1 MSKKNNILIDKITE
15 LYLKNYDIE
24 KENDIKL
31 TIKKIKFVES
41 QIESFKNMKPC
52 LFSIKNKQAH
62 NETIDKLEELREILY
77 NSLSNLIND

>member
-1 MSKKNNILIDKITE
+1 MSNKNNISIDKITE

-52 LFSIKNKQAH
+52 FFSKKNKQTH

-77 NSLSNLIND
+77 NSLGNLIND